1 MSTSIPEIKEKIRRG
16 VENRKAVLQI
26 THIAIKGNLLAQ
38 NDIVIAA
45 AGDNAA
51 LALKINSIKPPQTA
65 LLDIIFR
72 SDIQLA

>member
-1 MSTSIPEIKEKIRRG
+1 MSTSIPEIKEKIRRW
-16 VENRKAVLQI
+16 VENRKVVLQI